1 MRPNIEVM
9 CIVKFQYATSAMLA
23 LPYDHFLVSL
33 LFLDVPITVMVP
45 SLLLT
50 SFLNVFIYLY
60 FISLNL
66 KKYISNIII
75 VCLCLYSHRVLS
87 SGRMRRIGL
96 LCMVIWK
103 SSTTVINLKTI
114 MDILSIIFK

>member
-33 LFLDVPITVMVP
+33 LFLDVPITVIVP

-50 SFLNVFIYLY
+50 FRQENFQNILLIRKEGLYKLNK
-60 FISLNL
+60 N
-66 KKYISNIII
+66 
-75 VCLCLYSHRVLS
+75 
-87 SGRMRRIGL
+87 M
-96 LCMVIWK
+96 K
-103 SSTTVINLKTI
+103 SK
-114 MDILSIIFK
+114 